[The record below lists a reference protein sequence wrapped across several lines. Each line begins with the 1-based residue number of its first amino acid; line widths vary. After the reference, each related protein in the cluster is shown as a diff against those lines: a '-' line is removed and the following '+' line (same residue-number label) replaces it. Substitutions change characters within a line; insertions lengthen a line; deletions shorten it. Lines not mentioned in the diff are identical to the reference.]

1 MSRYNIKKLLYII
14 IVLILTCAGS
24 VLIPNA
30 VITNN
35 AKQKTFTNVQV
46 IPKNKVG
53 IVLGTSKY
61 LSNGSI
67 NLYYTYRLEA
77 AALLFKAE
85 KINFILA
92 SGDNLTSSDE
102 LSEFKED
109 LVKLGVPP
117 EKIYLD
123 YAGFRTLDS
132 MVRSKVIF
140 GQESITIISQK
151 FHNERAIYLAEK
163 FGIKAIGFNAKDV
176 SNRYGRATSFR
187 EYFARTKAVFDI
199 LINKEPKYLG
209 ESIEIN

>member
-46 IPKNKVG
+46 ITKNKVG